1 MSYIYR
7 RSLFAVAT
15 LFALL
20 AAPPVKGATIVEISG
35 SDENWAHSPLGNQLL
50 VSFSTPVD
58 YLNVSIGVS
67 LIVFGGSGDWNLNAY
82 LTNQVG
88 PGTTALANEIASV
101 STLVSIPGSG
111 FGPPYTITPYTVF
124 SGLDLAAGDYNLI
137 LSGTFETA
145 NVWWVGSSNAF
156 SNETENGGAMI
167 TRTFASNGGGAVA
180 YLPEGVFTDVEGQN
194 LWFKVT
200 GDPASVS
207 DVPEPSTL
215 ALFGIGAMTLGAIRR
230 RRTRQ
235 AC

>member
-58 YLNVSIGVS
+58 YLNVSIEVS
-67 LIVFGGSGDWNLNAY
+67 LIWLGGGDGTLNAY
-82 LTNQVG
+82 LTDQVG
-88 PGTTALANEIASV
+88 PGTTALANEIASNATV
-101 STLVSIPGSG
+101 ISIP
-111 FGPPYTITPYTVF
+111 FLTITPYMVF

-137 LSGTFETA
+137 LSGGGASWAGNT
-145 NVWWVGSSNAF
+145 NAF
-156 SNETENGGAMI
+156 SNKTENGGAMI
-167 TRTFASNGGGAVA
+167 TRTYASNGGVAVA

-200 GDPASVS
+200 GDRASVS

>member
-1 MSYIYR
+1 MSYIYL

-35 SDENWAHSPLGNQLL
+35 PNDENTAFTFLGNNLL

-137 LSGTFETA
+137 LSGGGASWAGNT
-145 NVWWVGSSNAF
+145 NAF
-156 SNETENGGAMI
+156 SNKTENGGAMI
-167 TRTFASNGGGAVA
+167 TRTYASNGGVAVA

-200 GDPASVS
+200 GDRASVS